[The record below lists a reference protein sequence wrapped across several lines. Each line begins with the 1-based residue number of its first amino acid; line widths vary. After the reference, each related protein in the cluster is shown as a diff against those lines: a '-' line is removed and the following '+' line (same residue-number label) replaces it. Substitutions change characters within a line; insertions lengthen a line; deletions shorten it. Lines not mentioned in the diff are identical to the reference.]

1 MVDCWT
7 LPVEAVALGAVAGA
21 VAGAAELTAG
31 TVATA
36 ELAAG
41 AAPHGTG

>member
-7 LPVEAVALGAVAGA
+7 LPVEAAALDA

-31 TVATA
+31 TAAIA
-36 ELAAG
+36 ELATG

>member
-7 LPVEAVALGAVAGA
+7 LPVEAAALDVVADA
-21 VAGAAELTAG
+21 
-31 TVATA
+31 A
-36 ELAAG
+36 ELAAGTAAIAELATG